1 MKHLEWGRIVNIAS
15 VRGIRTGAGRTGYGT
30 FKAAVIG
37 LTRQM
42 VIELAERGIS
52 ANAAAPGPVDT
63 DLTRQHSHAA
73 RSACLRQVPMKRYG
87 QPDEVAA
94 AVSFFASEGASFVT
108 AGHYPSTVASWL
120 RDSWMPKRQ

>member
-1 MKHLEWGRIVNIAS
+1 
-15 VRGIRTGAGRTGYGT
+15 
-30 FKAAVIG
+30 
-37 LTRQM
+37 M

-63 DLTRQHSHAA
+63 DLTRQHSHEA
-73 RSACLRQVPMKRYG
+73 RSACLRQVPMKRDG

-108 AGHYPSTVASWL
+108 GRTLTIDGGFVAAGFLDA
-120 RDSWMPKRQ
+120 